1 MMTYE
6 ELALG
11 RIKSDLQ
18 FISDIKKLV
27 EVLKK
32 GMSEEQFEALKE
44 ELKHE

>member
-1 MMTYE
+1 MTSE

-11 RIKSDLQ
+11 RIRSDLP

-27 EVLKK
+27 EALKK